1 MLYQFQRFARCVL
14 SVETD
19 QIVAS
24 VTAFSKNIQ
33 KECDIIKNIFTFII
47 GILSVTCILTSSAI
61 LWYLMVQTS
70 CKMTIIGIM
79 SFLVGSVLMKHYIKN
94 T

>member
-14 SVETD
+14 SVETN
-19 QIVAS
+19 QV
-24 VTAFSKNIQ
+24 VTNVTDFFKNIQ
-33 KECDIIKNIFTFII
+33 KGRDIIKNIFTFII
-47 GILSVTCILTSSAI
+47 GILSVTCMLTSSAI

-70 CKMTIIGIM
+70 YKMTVIGIM
-79 SFLVGSVLMKHYIKN
+79 LFLVGSVLMKHYIKN